1 LLPHYLTV
9 AGQDGLAAHVEA
21 VCRSVKFGVI
31 IYNRGVCRL
40 QAETLAKLANR
51 CPNLI
56 GFKDGIGD
64 IELMVSIRRRIGD

>member
-1 LLPHYLTV
+1 M
-9 AGQDGLAAHVEA
+9 
-21 VCRSVKFGVI
+21 CRSVKFGVI